1 MTCLVTSITSS
12 AGSDILAAAEEIIAE
27 GGLAALSFRE
37 IGSRLGGS
45 TTMVTHFYANQSEL
59 LGDFAA
65 RSAQQMRE
73 EIAAIVAEH
82 DDPVERLD
90 AVLFGWLLPLDDET
104 IAQERMRIN
113 FAAARVLSEDSQVV
127 LDTWERVIQES
138 LRELLIPVV
147 ARRDVDVLAD
157 LLRSAWNGITLST
170 IEHPGPLDSGAAGHR
185 VPQVGEGHRPPA
197 RQDGARE
204 RRR

>member
-1 MTCLVTSITSS
+1 VPRYVDHEQRRR
-12 AGSDILAAAEEIIAE
+12 DILAAAEAIIAE
-27 GGLAALSFRE
+27 GGLAALSFRA
-37 IGSRLGGS
+37 IGARLGGS

-65 RSAQQMRE
+65 RSAEQMRD
-73 EIAAIVAEH
+73 EIAVIAAEH

-90 AVLFGWLLPLDDET
+90 AVLFSWLLPLDEET

-127 LDTWERVIQES
+127 LDTWERVIQDS
-138 LRELLIPVV
+138 LRDLLVPVV
-147 ARRDVDVLAD
+147 PRRDVDVLAD

-170 IEHPGPLDSGAAGHR
+170 IEHPDHWTAER
-185 VPQVGEGHRPPA
+185 QVAVFRRLVEGLGILPA
-197 RQDGARE
+197 RKASKRAR
-204 RRR
+204 

>member
-1 MTCLVTSITSS
+1 MPRYVDHEQRRK
-12 AGSDILAAAEEIIAE
+12 DILAAAEAIIAE
-27 GGLAALSFRE
+27 GGLGALSFRA
-37 IGSRLGGS
+37 IGARLGGS

-65 RSAQQMRE
+65 RSADQMRE

-90 AVLFGWLLPLDDET
+90 AVLFSWLLPLDDET

-138 LRELLIPVV
+138 LRELLVPVV
-147 ARRDVDVLAD
+147 ASRDVDVLAD

-170 IEHPGPLDSGAAGHR
+170 IEHPDHWTAERQVTVFRRLVEGIGLLPAKTKSGK
-185 VPQVGEGHRPPA
+185 
-197 RQDGARE
+197 